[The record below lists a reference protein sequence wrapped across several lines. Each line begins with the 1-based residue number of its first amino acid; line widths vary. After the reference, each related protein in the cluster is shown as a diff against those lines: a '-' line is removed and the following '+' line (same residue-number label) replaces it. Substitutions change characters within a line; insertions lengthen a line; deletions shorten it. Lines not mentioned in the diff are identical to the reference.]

1 MAVQAFYTNV
11 SRYGNSLLYRGYSY
25 DGKRIQKKV
34 HFKPTLFVQTDGRP
48 TVSRTPWYS
57 LDNKKVE
64 PIKFDNMRES
74 KEFIEKYKDVSNFK
88 VYGNTNYIHQYITE
102 TFPNEIVFD
111 PKLITVCNI
120 DIEVASDDGFPF
132 PEDAAHPVISIALK
146 YSNSQHYHVWGLG
159 SYDPGSNPVLYHK
172 CDNEHDLLDRFMAF
186 WSNYPPD
193 VITGWNTR
201 LFDIPYLI
209 NRVTRIQSAEA
220 VKQLSPWNMVN
231 YKQLAIKG
239 KKMDTYDI
247 VGTQQLDYY
256 DLFQKFGYSYGP
268 QESYKLDH
276 IANVVLGERK
286 LSYEEHGNLHTLYKN
301 DHQKFIEYNI
311 KDVELVDRIDE
322 KMGLINLALTIA
334 YKGGVNYQDTF
345 GTTAIWDSIIYR
357 ALNEKQI
364 AIPQNQD
371 KAKGSYPGGFVKE
384 PMCGKHDWVV
394 SFDLNSL
401 YPNLLVQ
408 YNMSPETIRQRVTD
422 VNVFDVV
429 FEGGTIVSTNS
440 VAANGSTFTNEFQGI
455 VPKIIVDY
463 YNERKEVK
471 HMMLLA
477 KQSYEENKTP
487 ELEKEINQ
495 LENKQMAI
503 KILLNSLYGALGNQ
517 YFRYFDM
524 QIAEAVTLSGQLAI
538 RWAEKI
544 MNKAMNEVMNDG
556 RSEQAQT
563 DYVIAIDT
571 DSLYINFG
579 PLIEKFK
586 PKNPVKF
593 LDQIS
598 EDHFTPKL
606 TEAYDDLAKSMNAY
620 ENRMVMAREAIADK
634 GIWTAKK
641 RYILNVHNN
650 EGVQYAEPKLKIMGI
665 EAIKSST
672 PEVVRG
678 KFKEAFK
685 ILIDG
690 DESTTQKFIA
700 DFKEEF
706 FNLPPEAVSFPR
718 SVSNVSE
725 FVDKK
730 TVFKKG
736 TPIHV
741 RGSILYNNAIKDL
754 ALEKKYTKIQN
765 GERIKFCYLKMPNS
779 LHQNVISFP
788 DYLPQEM
795 KIHKYV
801 DYEKQFEKTFL
812 DPLNIILESINW
824 SAEEQATLE
833 DFFA

>member
-1 MAVQAFYTNV
+1 
-11 SRYGNSLLYRGYSY
+11 
-25 DGKRIQKKV
+25 
-34 HFKPTLFVQTDGRP
+34 
-48 TVSRTPWYS
+48 
-57 LDNKKVE
+57 
-64 PIKFDNMRES
+64 
-74 KEFIEKYKDVSNFK
+74 
-88 VYGNTNYIHQYITE
+88 
-102 TFPNEIVFD
+102 
-111 PKLITVCNI
+111 
-120 DIEVASDDGFPF
+120 
-132 PEDAAHPVISIALK
+132 
-146 YSNSQHYHVWGLG
+146 
-159 SYDPGSNPVLYHK
+159 
-172 CDNEHDLLDRFMAF
+172 
-186 WSNYPPD
+186 
-193 VITGWNTR
+193 
-201 LFDIPYLI
+201 
-209 NRVTRIQSAEA
+209 
-220 VKQLSPWNMVN
+220 
-231 YKQLAIKG
+231 
-239 KKMDTYDI
+239 
-247 VGTQQLDYY
+247 
-256 DLFQKFGYSYGP
+256 
-268 QESYKLDH
+268 
-276 IANVVLGERK
+276 
-286 LSYEEHGNLHTLYKN
+286 
-301 DHQKFIEYNI
+301 
-311 KDVELVDRIDE
+311 
-322 KMGLINLALTIA
+322 
-334 YKGGVNYQDTF
+334 
-345 GTTAIWDSIIYR
+345 
-357 ALNEKQI
+357 
-364 AIPQNQD
+364 
-371 KAKGSYPGGFVKE
+371 
-384 PMCGKHDWVV
+384 MCGKHDWVV

-408 YNMSPETIRQRVTD
+408 YNMSPETIRQRITD

-477 KQSYEENKTP
+477 KQSYEENKTI

-538 RWAEKI
+538 RWAEKV
-544 MNKAMNEVMNDG
+544 MNNAMNEVMNDG

-571 DSLYINFG
+571 DSLYVNFG

-606 TEAYDDLAKSMNAY
+606 AKAYDDLSKSMNAY

-690 DESTTQKFIA
+690 NESTTQKFIA

-754 ALEKKYTKIQN
+754 GLEKKYAKIQN